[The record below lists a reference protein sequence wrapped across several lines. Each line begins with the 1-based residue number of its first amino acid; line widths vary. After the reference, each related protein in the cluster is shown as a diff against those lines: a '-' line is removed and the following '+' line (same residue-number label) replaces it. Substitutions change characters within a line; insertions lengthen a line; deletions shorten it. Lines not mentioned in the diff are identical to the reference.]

1 MITEEMKMD
10 RYESY
15 VGEMIYEWGDYA
27 KCMTYEEFC
36 QEQEDEGW
44 PDLI

>member
-1 MITEEMKMD
+1 MTEEMKMD

-15 VGEMIYEWGDYA
+15 VAEMIYEWGDYV
-27 KCMTYEEFC
+27 KYMTYEEFC
-36 QEQEDEGW
+36 QEEEKYGW